1 MFEPSPMLSFTRL
14 PIELWIYILESL
26 HEDGLSSCVIALVS
40 QAFNALVTPI
50 IYRNVNIK
58 ALPTLLARPHLRH
71 IADSA
76 TLDATHTTP
85 PLCIPDAL
93 AAQLQLSPA
102 LHAGLQRDR
111 AAAKCAL
118 LAQLCTRLRVVHAIF
133 APGDADLFT
142 LYAFVERHPGLPRVA
157 AFSLAPP
164 RADADAPAP
173 AYFSLGVLA
182 SVLRLPAIRAVRAEA
197 LLCDAASAGVLAPS
211 FGGLRSRVRSLALA
225 DCQLSA
231 PALALVLAAAP
242 RLQSLAL
249 AHWPDLAGTG
259 AEPEALDLRALG
271 AALPPGLRAL
281 ALTLAGDCGDEYAG
295 ALTRLAALPHLA
307 RLAVPVQF
315 LGLRGRVTG
324 EALRAVVPATVEH
337 LELILLADEE
347 EGQWA
352 EELPR

>member
-1 MFEPSPMLSFTRL
+1 MFKPMPSFTRL
-14 PIELWIYILESL
+14 PIELWIQILESL
-26 HEDGLSSCVIALVS
+26 HEDGISSCAIALVS
-40 QAFNALVTPI
+40 KAFHALVTPI

-58 ALPTLLARPHLRH
+58 ALPTLLARRHLGH
-71 IADSA
+71 MADSA
-76 TLDATHTTP
+76 HLDATHSTP

-93 AAQLQLSPA
+93 AAQLQLSPT

-118 LAQLCTRLRVVHAIF
+118 LAQLCSNLRTVHAVL
-133 APGDADLFT
+133 APADADLFT
-142 LYAFVERHPGLPRVA
+142 LYAFVERHPGLPGVA
-157 AFSLAPP
+157 ALTLALP

-173 AYFSLGVLA
+173 SYFSLGVLA
-182 SVLRLPAIRAVRAEA
+182 HVLRLPAIRAVRAEA
-197 LLCDAASAGVLAPS
+197 VFCDAASAGVLAPS
-211 FGGLRSRVRSLALA
+211 FGGLRSGVRSLALP
-225 DCQLSA
+225 DCQLAA
-231 PALALVLAAAP
+231 PALALVLRAAP

-249 AHWPDLAGTG
+249 AHWPDLAGT
-259 AEPEALDLRALG
+259 EPEALDLHALG
-271 AALPPGLRAL
+271 AALAAHTPGLRAL
-281 ALTLAGDCGDEYAG
+281 ALPLAGDCGDEYAG
-295 ALTRLAALPHLA
+295 ALSLAALPHLA

-315 LGLRGRVTG
+315 LGLRGRVTV